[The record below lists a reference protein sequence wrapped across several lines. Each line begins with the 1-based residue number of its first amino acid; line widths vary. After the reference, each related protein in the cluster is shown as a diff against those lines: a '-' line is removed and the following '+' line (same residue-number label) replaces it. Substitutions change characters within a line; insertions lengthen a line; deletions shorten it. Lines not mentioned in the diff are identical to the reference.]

1 MFMLAG
7 YESTSYA
14 LVYCFYV
21 LAMHKEEQ
29 DKIVAEIDSHFG
41 KESDVFFIFFFIKF
55 TIYLKKIN
63 SKVDT

>member
-41 KESDVFFIFFFIKF
+41 KESDVFFIFFLSNLLTFI
-55 TIYLKKIN
+55 LKK
-63 SKVDT
+63 

>member
-29 DKIVAEIDSHFG
+29 DKIVAEIDMHFG
-41 KESDVFFIFFFIKF
+41 KESDVFFIFFLSNLLTFI
-55 TIYLKKIN
+55 LKK
-63 SKVDT
+63 

>member
-21 LAMHKEEQ
+21 LAMHKDEQ
-29 DKIVAEIDSHFG
+29 EKIVAEIDTYFG
-41 KESDVFFIFFFIKF
+41 KESNVDIFLNFLP
-55 TIYLKKIN
+55 T
-63 SKVDT
+63 